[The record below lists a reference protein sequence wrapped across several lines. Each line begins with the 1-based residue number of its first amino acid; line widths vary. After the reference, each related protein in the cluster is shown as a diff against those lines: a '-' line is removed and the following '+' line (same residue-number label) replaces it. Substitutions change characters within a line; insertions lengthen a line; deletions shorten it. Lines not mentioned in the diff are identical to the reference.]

1 MTYHFLNWPKRC
13 KDFPGE
19 TVYFFYGGDMRA
31 MGIVGFSKSGKTTL
45 VRALADCLEARGL
58 RVAVVK
64 SSAHGLD
71 MDGTDTQR
79 CFKPGRTVLAVS
91 RGGTGEAMIRW
102 GEAKPLPD
110 LLALID
116 ADITLVEGGKRLGC
130 LPRVLCLREA
140 VEADLLDG
148 GLAVATWG
156 STAVAAVPSFVPDAP
171 GALEALTD
179 CVLARAFLLPGLDC
193 GACGETDCAELARR
207 IVRAERRP
215 ADCAVLR
222 GEISLTIN
230 GRPVALNPFTSKL
243 LAGGI
248 RGMLAALKGYAPGGD
263 ARIHLKS

>member
-1 MTYHFLNWPKRC
+1 
-13 KDFPGE
+13 
-19 TVYFFYGGDMRA
+19 MRA
-31 MGIVGFSKSGKTTL
+31 MGIVGFSNSGKTTL
-45 VRALADCLEARGL
+45 VCALADCLEARGL
-58 RVAVVK
+58 RVAVAK

-79 CFKPGRTVLAVS
+79 CFRPGRTVLAVS
-91 RGGTGEAMIRW
+91 RNGTGEAMIRW
-102 GEAKPLPD
+102 GEARPLPD

-116 ADITLVEGGKRLGC
+116 ADIALVEGSRQCGC

-140 VEADLLDG
+140 AEAEILDG

-156 STAVAAVPSFVPDAP
+156 DTAAAAVPSFVPDAP
-171 GALEALTD
+171 GAVEALAD

-193 GACGETDCAELARR
+193 GACGEKDCAGLARR

-215 ADCAVLR
+215 ADCMVLR
-222 GEISLTIN
+222 GEIRVTIN

-248 RGMLAALKGYAPGGD
+248 RGMLAALKGYTPGGD